1 MAFKTF
7 DYIHGLCKSGI
18 HTGHSGV
25 GLSVFHDVLPLVLGD
40 SMAGCDSVVE
50 G

>member
-7 DYIHGLCKSGI
+7 YYIHRLCESGI

-25 GLSVFHDVLPLVLGD
+25 GLSVFHDVLHLVLGD
-40 SMAGCDSVVE
+40 SMTACDSVVE